1 MSTNKNPKEE
11 NRMAVKFLFKTAVA
25 AAVVAGAYAA
35 AGYWGVPQGVR
46 WGLETY
52 LKPAL
57 GAKSVTVESVT
68 FDPWNW
74 TLEVRGVS
82 ALSAKNKSLLS
93 LRRFYTD
100 VSGESVTKLAPVVS
114 ALYVEGL
121 KASITTGS
129 KKVES
134 AKKEASQTSASDSL
148 TLPAFS
154 IADIRVTD
162 SAVTLTNSKAG
173 VSCAVTDVNLTLPL
187 VSTLAAGTLAP
198 VTPALSLKIDGRP
211 VKASGTADIKS
222 AALKISATDIDA
234 AKLVRAAD
242 LALPVRM
249 NKLSVSADTDI
260 TFKMAGS
267 TPQVTAKGTV
277 AAKSVDVRDEAGRNF
292 VKLASASVTVGH
304 FDLAKQSVSVTN
316 AEVHSPDITLRLSP
330 AKNSGT
336 KNAPVEK
343 SPETSSAW
351 QWSLANASL
360 TSGTVTVIDQSVKP
374 TAQLRIAQIKASAQ
388 GLSSQK
394 NKTGTVSLSARL
406 GSGTV
411 SASGHLGVSPL
422 KADLTTKIAALN
434 LAQFT
439 GWVKPLAGAQL
450 TSGTAQLA
458 GNLSYK
464 DAKTPQIA
472 WRGDFSL
479 VSLAA
484 KNAAGKT
491 LMTWKKASANGVD
504 LKSVTPVN
512 LTVGELVV
520 EQPAQKVTKTVSTIA
535 DILGAVAAATGHE
548 NTARRAGKVS
558 QTVQK
563 DIRVKN
569 LVYAD
574 GRFSVNGIGRGTLE
588 ALAVETLNS
597 IFAKADKYPS
607 ESLSKPGH
615 RKVRPGFF

>member
-1 MSTNKNPKEE
+1 
-11 NRMAVKFLFKTAVA
+11 MAVKFLFKTAVA

-93 LRRFYTD
+93 LRRFYAD

-148 TLPAFS
+148 ALPAFS

-222 AALKISATDIDA
+222 AALNISATDIDA

-242 LALPVRM
+242 LALPVRID
-249 NKLSVSADTDI
+249 KLSVSADTDI

-277 AAKSVDVRDEAGRNF
+277 AAKSVDVRDESGRNF

-316 AEVHSPDITLRLSP
+316 AEVHSPDITLRLAP

-351 QWSLANASL
+351 QWSLAKASL

-434 LAQFT
+434 LAQFN

-597 IFAKADKYPS
+597 IFAKADK
-607 ESLSKPGH
+607 
-615 RKVRPGFF
+615 

>member
-1 MSTNKNPKEE
+1 
-11 NRMAVKFLFKTAVA
+11 MAVKFLFKTAVA

-242 LALPVRM
+242 LALPVRID
-249 NKLSVSADTDI
+249 KLSVSADTDI

-330 AKNSGT
+330 AKNPGT

-351 QWSLANASL
+351 QWSLAKASL

-434 LAQFT
+434 LAQFN

-597 IFAKADKYPS
+597 IFAKADK
-607 ESLSKPGH
+607 
-615 RKVRPGFF
+615 

>member
-1 MSTNKNPKEE
+1 
-11 NRMAVKFLFKTAVA
+11 MAVKFLFKTAVA

-242 LALPVRM
+242 LALPVRID
-249 NKLSVSADTDI
+249 KLSVSADTDI

-304 FDLAKQSVSVTN
+304 FDLAKQSVCVTN

-351 QWSLANASL
+351 QWSLAKASL

-434 LAQFT
+434 LAQFN

-535 DILGAVAAATGHE
+535 DILGDVAAATGHE

-597 IFAKADKYPS
+597 IFAKADK
-607 ESLSKPGH
+607 
-615 RKVRPGFF
+615 

>member
-1 MSTNKNPKEE
+1 
-11 NRMAVKFLFKTAVA
+11 MAVKFLFKTAVA

-242 LALPVRM
+242 LALPVRID
-249 NKLSVSADTDI
+249 KLSVSADTDI
-260 TFKMAGS
+260 TFKMADS

-316 AEVHSPDITLRLSP
+316 AEVHSPDITLRLAP

-336 KNAPVEK
+336 KNAPIEK

-351 QWSLANASL
+351 QWSLAKASL
-360 TSGTVTVIDQSVKP
+360 TSGSVTVIDQSVKP

-411 SASGHLGVSPL
+411 SASGHLGVAPL

-434 LAQFT
+434 LAQFN

-464 DAKTPQIA
+464 DAMTPQIA
-472 WRGDFSL
+472 WKGDFSL

-597 IFAKADKYPS
+597 IFAKADK
-607 ESLSKPGH
+607 
-615 RKVRPGFF
+615 

>member
-1 MSTNKNPKEE
+1 MITNKNPKEE

-242 LALPVRM
+242 LALPVRID
-249 NKLSVSADTDI
+249 KLSVSADTDI

-351 QWSLANASL
+351 QWSLAKASL

-434 LAQFT
+434 LAQFN

-472 WRGDFSL
+472 WKGDFSL

-597 IFAKADKYPS
+597 IFAKAGK
-607 ESLSKPGH
+607 
-615 RKVRPGFF
+615 

>member
-1 MSTNKNPKEE
+1 
-11 NRMAVKFLFKTAVA
+11 MAVKFLFKTAVA

-222 AALKISATDIDA
+222 AALKISAADIDA

-242 LALPVRM
+242 LALPVRID
-249 NKLSVSADTDI
+249 KLSVSADTDI

-351 QWSLANASL
+351 QWSLAKTSL

-434 LAQFT
+434 LAQFN

-597 IFAKADKYPS
+597 IFTKADK
-607 ESLSKPGH
+607 
-615 RKVRPGFF
+615 

>member
-1 MSTNKNPKEE
+1 MITNKNPKEE

-222 AALKISATDIDA
+222 AALKISAADIDA

-242 LALPVRM
+242 LALPVRID
-249 NKLSVSADTDI
+249 KLSVSADTDI

-316 AEVHSPDITLRLSP
+316 AEVHSPDITLRLAP

-351 QWSLANASL
+351 QWSLAKASL
-360 TSGTVTVIDQSVKP
+360 TSGTVTVIDQNVKP

-411 SASGHLGVSPL
+411 SASGHLGVAPL

-434 LAQFT
+434 LAQFN

-464 DAKTPQIA
+464 DAMTPQIA
-472 WRGDFSL
+472 WKGDFSL

-597 IFAKADKYPS
+597 IFAKAGK
-607 ESLSKPGH
+607 
-615 RKVRPGFF
+615 

>member
-1 MSTNKNPKEE
+1 MITNKNPKEE

-242 LALPVRM
+242 LALPVRID
-249 NKLSVSADTDI
+249 KLSVSADTDI

-351 QWSLANASL
+351 QWSLAKASL

-411 SASGHLGVSPL
+411 SASGHLGVAPL

-434 LAQFT
+434 LAQFN

-464 DAKTPQIA
+464 DAMTPQIA
-472 WRGDFSL
+472 WKGDFSL

-597 IFAKADKYPS
+597 IFAKAGK
-607 ESLSKPGH
+607 
-615 RKVRPGFF
+615 

>member
-1 MSTNKNPKEE
+1 MITNKNPKEE

-242 LALPVRM
+242 LALPVRID
-249 NKLSVSADTDI
+249 KLSVSADTDI
-260 TFKMAGS
+260 TFKMADS

-316 AEVHSPDITLRLSP
+316 AEVHSPDITLRLAP

-351 QWSLANASL
+351 QWSLAKASL
-360 TSGTVTVIDQSVKP
+360 TSGSVTVIDQSVKP

-411 SASGHLGVSPL
+411 SASGHLGVAPL

-434 LAQFT
+434 LAQFN

-464 DAKTPQIA
+464 DAMTPQIA
-472 WRGDFSL
+472 WKGDFSL

-520 EQPAQKVTKTVSTIA
+520 EQPAQKVTKTVSSIA

-597 IFAKADKYPS
+597 IFAKADK
-607 ESLSKPGH
+607 
-615 RKVRPGFF
+615 

>member
-1 MSTNKNPKEE
+1 MITNKNPKEE

-134 AKKEASQTSASDSL
+134 AKKEASQTSASDRL

-198 VTPALSLKIDGRP
+198 VMPALSLKIDGRP

-242 LALPVRM
+242 LALPVRID
-249 NKLSVSADTDI
+249 KLSVSADTDI

-316 AEVHSPDITLRLSP
+316 AEVHSPDITLRLAP

-336 KNAPVEK
+336 KNAPAEK

-351 QWSLANASL
+351 QWSLAKASL

-388 GLSSQK
+388 GLSSQE

-411 SASGHLGVSPL
+411 SASGHLGVAPL

-434 LAQFT
+434 LAQFN

-472 WRGDFSL
+472 WKGDFSL

-597 IFAKADKYPS
+597 IFAKADK
-607 ESLSKPGH
+607 
-615 RKVRPGFF
+615 

>member
-1 MSTNKNPKEE
+1 MITNKNPKEG

-242 LALPVRM
+242 LALPVRID
-249 NKLSVSADTDI
+249 KLSVSADTDI
-260 TFKMAGS
+260 TFKMADS

-316 AEVHSPDITLRLSP
+316 AEVHSPDITLRLAP

-351 QWSLANASL
+351 QWSLAKASL
-360 TSGTVTVIDQSVKP
+360 TSGSVTVIDQSVKP

-411 SASGHLGVSPL
+411 SASGHLGVAPL

-434 LAQFT
+434 LAQFN

-464 DAKTPQIA
+464 DAMTPQIA
-472 WRGDFSL
+472 WKGDFSL

-597 IFAKADKYPS
+597 IFAKADK
-607 ESLSKPGH
+607 
-615 RKVRPGFF
+615 

>member
-1 MSTNKNPKEE
+1 MITNKNPKEE

-93 LRRFYTD
+93 LKRFYTD

-242 LALPVRM
+242 LALPVRID
-249 NKLSVSADTDI
+249 KLSMSADTDI

-316 AEVHSPDITLRLSP
+316 AEVHSPDITLRLAP

-351 QWSLANASL
+351 QWSLAKASL

-388 GLSSQK
+388 GLSSQE

-411 SASGHLGVSPL
+411 SASGHLGVAPF

-434 LAQFT
+434 LAQFN

-472 WRGDFSL
+472 WKGDFSL

-597 IFAKADKYPS
+597 IFAKAGK
-607 ESLSKPGH
+607 
-615 RKVRPGFF
+615 

>member
-1 MSTNKNPKEE
+1 MITNKNPKEE

-82 ALSAKNKSLLS
+82 ALSTKNKSLLS
-93 LRRFYTD
+93 LRRFYAD

-222 AALKISATDIDA
+222 AALKISAADIDA

-242 LALPVRM
+242 LALPVRID
-249 NKLSVSADTDI
+249 KLSVSADTDI

-316 AEVHSPDITLRLSP
+316 AEVHSPDITLRLAP

-336 KNAPVEK
+336 KNAPAEK

-351 QWSLANASL
+351 QWSLAKASL
-360 TSGTVTVIDQSVKP
+360 TSGSVTVIDQSVKP

-411 SASGHLGVSPL
+411 SASGHLGVAPL
-422 KADLTTKIAALN
+422 KADLSTKIAALN
-434 LAQFT
+434 LAQFN

-472 WRGDFSL
+472 WKGDFSL

-563 DIRVKN
+563 DISVKN

-597 IFAKADKYPS
+597 IFAKAGK
-607 ESLSKPGH
+607 
-615 RKVRPGFF
+615 

>member
-1 MSTNKNPKEE
+1 
-11 NRMAVKFLFKTAVA
+11 MAVKFLFKTAVA

-242 LALPVRM
+242 LALPVRID
-249 NKLSVSADTDI
+249 KLSVSADTDI

-351 QWSLANASL
+351 QWSLAKTSL

-434 LAQFT
+434 LAQFN

-464 DAKTPQIA
+464 DAMTPQIA
-472 WRGDFSL
+472 WKGDFSL

-597 IFAKADKYPS
+597 IFAKADK
-607 ESLSKPGH
+607 
-615 RKVRPGFF
+615 

>member
-1 MSTNKNPKEE
+1 
-11 NRMAVKFLFKTAVA
+11 MAVKFLFKTAVA

-82 ALSAKNKSLLS
+82 ALSTKNKSLLS

-222 AALKISATDIDA
+222 AALKISAADIDA

-242 LALPVRM
+242 LALPVRID
-249 NKLSVSADTDI
+249 KLSVSADTDI

-316 AEVHSPDITLRLSP
+316 AEVHSPDITLRLAP

-336 KNAPVEK
+336 KNAPAEK

-351 QWSLANASL
+351 QWSLAKASL

-411 SASGHLGVSPL
+411 SASGHLGVAPL
-422 KADLTTKIAALN
+422 KADLTTTIAALN
-434 LAQFT
+434 LAQFN

-464 DAKTPQIA
+464 DAMTPQIA
-472 WRGDFSL
+472 WKGDFSL

-597 IFAKADKYPS
+597 IFAKAGK
-607 ESLSKPGH
+607 
-615 RKVRPGFF
+615 

>member
-1 MSTNKNPKEE
+1 MITNKNPKEE

-222 AALKISATDIDA
+222 AALKISAADIDA

-242 LALPVRM
+242 LALPVRID
-249 NKLSVSADTDI
+249 NLSVSADTDI

-351 QWSLANASL
+351 QWSLAKASL

-434 LAQFT
+434 LAQFN

-597 IFAKADKYPS
+597 IFAKADK
-607 ESLSKPGH
+607 
-615 RKVRPGFF
+615 

>member
-1 MSTNKNPKEE
+1 MITNKNPKEE

-154 IADIRVTD
+154 IAAIRVTD

-242 LALPVRM
+242 LALPVRID
-249 NKLSVSADTDI
+249 KLSVSADTDI

-351 QWSLANASL
+351 QWSLAKASL

-434 LAQFT
+434 LAQFN

-597 IFAKADKYPS
+597 IFAKADK
-607 ESLSKPGH
+607 
-615 RKVRPGFF
+615 

>member
-1 MSTNKNPKEE
+1 
-11 NRMAVKFLFKTAVA
+11 MAVKFLFKTAVA

-351 QWSLANASL
+351 QWSLAKASL

-434 LAQFT
+434 LAQFN

-597 IFAKADKYPS
+597 IFAKADK
-607 ESLSKPGH
+607 
-615 RKVRPGFF
+615 

>member
-1 MSTNKNPKEE
+1 MITNKNPKEE

-82 ALSAKNKSLLS
+82 ALSTKNKSLLS
-93 LRRFYTD
+93 LRRFYAD

-121 KASITTGS
+121 KASITTDS

-198 VTPALSLKIDGRP
+198 VTPALSLKIDERP

-222 AALKISATDIDA
+222 AALKISAADIDA

-242 LALPVRM
+242 LALPVRID
-249 NKLSVSADTDI
+249 KLSVSADTDI

-316 AEVHSPDITLRLSP
+316 AEVHSPDITLRLAP

-336 KNAPVEK
+336 KNAPAEK

-351 QWSLANASL
+351 QWSLAKASL

-411 SASGHLGVSPL
+411 SASGHLGVAPL

-434 LAQFT
+434 LAQFN

-464 DAKTPQIA
+464 DAMTPQIA
-472 WRGDFSL
+472 WKGDFSL

-597 IFAKADKYPS
+597 IFAKAGK
-607 ESLSKPGH
+607 
-615 RKVRPGFF
+615 

>member
-1 MSTNKNPKEE
+1 MITNKNPKEE

-82 ALSAKNKSLLS
+82 ALSTKNKSLLS

-351 QWSLANASL
+351 QWSLAKASL

-434 LAQFT
+434 LAQFN

-464 DAKTPQIA
+464 DAMTPQIA
-472 WRGDFSL
+472 WKGDFSL

-597 IFAKADKYPS
+597 IFAKADK
-607 ESLSKPGH
+607 
-615 RKVRPGFF
+615 

>member
-1 MSTNKNPKEE
+1 MITNKNPKEE

-148 TLPAFS
+148 ALPAFS

-242 LALPVRM
+242 LALPVRID
-249 NKLSVSADTDI
+249 KLSVSADTDI

-316 AEVHSPDITLRLSP
+316 AEVHSPDITLRLAP

-351 QWSLANASL
+351 QWSLAKASL

-434 LAQFT
+434 LAQFN

-597 IFAKADKYPS
+597 IFAKAGK
-607 ESLSKPGH
+607 
-615 RKVRPGFF
+615 

>member
-1 MSTNKNPKEE
+1 MITNKNPKEE

-93 LRRFYTD
+93 LKRFYTD

-242 LALPVRM
+242 LALPVRID
-249 NKLSVSADTDI
+249 KFSVSADTDI

-351 QWSLANASL
+351 QWSLAKASL

-411 SASGHLGVSPL
+411 SASGHLGVAPL
-422 KADLTTKIAALN
+422 KADLSTKIAVLN
-434 LAQFT
+434 LAQFN

-472 WRGDFSL
+472 WKGDFSL

-597 IFAKADKYPS
+597 IFAKAGK
-607 ESLSKPGH
+607 
-615 RKVRPGFF
+615 

>member
-1 MSTNKNPKEE
+1 MITNKNPKEE

-242 LALPVRM
+242 LALPVRID
-249 NKLSVSADTDI
+249 KLSVSADTDI

-351 QWSLANASL
+351 QWSLAKTSL

-434 LAQFT
+434 LAQFN

-597 IFAKADKYPS
+597 IFAKADK
-607 ESLSKPGH
+607 
-615 RKVRPGFF
+615 

>member
-1 MSTNKNPKEE
+1 MITNKNPKEE

-242 LALPVRM
+242 LALPVRID
-249 NKLSVSADTDI
+249 KLSVSADTDI
-260 TFKMAGS
+260 TFKMTGS

-351 QWSLANASL
+351 QWSLAKASL

-388 GLSSQK
+388 GLSSHK

-434 LAQFT
+434 LAQFN

-464 DAKTPQIA
+464 DVKTPRIA

-597 IFAKADKYPS
+597 IFAKADK
-607 ESLSKPGH
+607 
-615 RKVRPGFF
+615 

>member
-1 MSTNKNPKEE
+1 MITNKNPKEE

-46 WGLETY
+46 WGLEMY

-93 LRRFYTD
+93 LRRFYAD

-242 LALPVRM
+242 LALPVRID
-249 NKLSVSADTDI
+249 KLSMSADTDI

-316 AEVHSPDITLRLSP
+316 AEVHSPDITLRLAP

-351 QWSLANASL
+351 QWSLAKASL

-388 GLSSQK
+388 GLSSQE

-411 SASGHLGVSPL
+411 SASGHLGVAPL

-434 LAQFT
+434 LAQFN

-472 WRGDFSL
+472 WKGDFSL

-597 IFAKADKYPS
+597 IFAKAGK
-607 ESLSKPGH
+607 
-615 RKVRPGFF
+615 

>member
-1 MSTNKNPKEE
+1 MITNKNPKEE

-222 AALKISATDIDA
+222 AALKFSATDIDA

-242 LALPVRM
+242 LALPVRID
-249 NKLSVSADTDI
+249 KLSVSADTDI
-260 TFKMAGS
+260 TFKMADS

-316 AEVHSPDITLRLSP
+316 AEVHSPDITLRLAP

-351 QWSLANASL
+351 QWSLAKASL
-360 TSGTVTVIDQSVKP
+360 TSGSVTVIDQSVKP

-411 SASGHLGVSPL
+411 SASGHLGVAPL

-434 LAQFT
+434 LAQFN

-464 DAKTPQIA
+464 DAMTPQIA
-472 WRGDFSL
+472 WKGDFSL

-597 IFAKADKYPS
+597 IFAKADK
-607 ESLSKPGH
+607 
-615 RKVRPGFF
+615 

>member
-1 MSTNKNPKEE
+1 MITNKNPKEE

-82 ALSAKNKSLLS
+82 ALSTKNKSLLS
-93 LRRFYTD
+93 LRRFYAD

-242 LALPVRM
+242 LALPVRID
-249 NKLSVSADTDI
+249 KLSVSADTDI

-316 AEVHSPDITLRLSP
+316 AEVHSPDITLRLAP

-351 QWSLANASL
+351 QWSLAKASL
-360 TSGTVTVIDQSVKP
+360 TSGSVTVIDQSVKP

-411 SASGHLGVSPL
+411 SASGHLGVAPL

-434 LAQFT
+434 LAQFN

-472 WRGDFSL
+472 WKGDFSL

-597 IFAKADKYPS
+597 IFAKADK
-607 ESLSKPGH
+607 
-615 RKVRPGFF
+615 

>member
-1 MSTNKNPKEE
+1 
-11 NRMAVKFLFKTAVA
+11 MAVKFLFKTAVA

-154 IADIRVTD
+154 IADIRVKD

-242 LALPVRM
+242 LALPVRID
-249 NKLSVSADTDI
+249 KLSVSADTDI
-260 TFKMAGS
+260 TFKMVGS

-351 QWSLANASL
+351 QWSLAKASL

-434 LAQFT
+434 LAQFN

-597 IFAKADKYPS
+597 IFAKADK
-607 ESLSKPGH
+607 
-615 RKVRPGFF
+615 

>member
-1 MSTNKNPKEE
+1 
-11 NRMAVKFLFKTAVA
+11 MAVKFLFKTAVA

-242 LALPVRM
+242 LALPVRID
-249 NKLSVSADTDI
+249 KLSVSADTDI
-260 TFKMAGS
+260 TFKMADS

-316 AEVHSPDITLRLSP
+316 AEVHSPDITLRLAP

-351 QWSLANASL
+351 QWSLAKASL

-434 LAQFT
+434 LAQFN

-597 IFAKADKYPS
+597 IFAKAGK
-607 ESLSKPGH
+607 
-615 RKVRPGFF
+615 

>member
-1 MSTNKNPKEE
+1 MITNKNPKEE

-242 LALPVRM
+242 LALPVRID
-249 NKLSVSADTDI
+249 KLSVSADTDI
-260 TFKMAGS
+260 TFKMADS

-316 AEVHSPDITLRLSP
+316 AEVHSPDITLRLAP

-336 KNAPVEK
+336 KNAPIEK

-351 QWSLANASL
+351 QWSLAKASL
-360 TSGTVTVIDQSVKP
+360 TSGSVTVIDQSVKP

-411 SASGHLGVSPL
+411 SASGHLGVAPL

-434 LAQFT
+434 LAQFN

-464 DAKTPQIA
+464 DAMTPQIA
-472 WRGDFSL
+472 WKGDFSL

-597 IFAKADKYPS
+597 IFAKADK
-607 ESLSKPGH
+607 
-615 RKVRPGFF
+615 

>member
-1 MSTNKNPKEE
+1 MITNNNPKEE

-93 LRRFYTD
+93 LRRFYAD

-316 AEVHSPDITLRLSP
+316 AEVHSPDITLRLAP

-351 QWSLANASL
+351 QWSLAKASL

-434 LAQFT
+434 LAQFN

-597 IFAKADKYPS
+597 IFAKADK
-607 ESLSKPGH
+607 
-615 RKVRPGFF
+615 

>member
-1 MSTNKNPKEE
+1 MITNKNPKEE

-242 LALPVRM
+242 LALPVRID
-249 NKLSVSADTDI
+249 KLSVSADTDI

-316 AEVHSPDITLRLSP
+316 AEVHSPDITLRLAP

-351 QWSLANASL
+351 QWSLAKASL

-434 LAQFT
+434 LAQFN

-597 IFAKADKYPS
+597 IFAKADK
-607 ESLSKPGH
+607 
-615 RKVRPGFF
+615 

>member
-1 MSTNKNPKEE
+1 MITNKNPKEE

-242 LALPVRM
+242 LALPVRID
-249 NKLSVSADTDI
+249 KLSVSADTDI

-267 TPQVTAKGTV
+267 PPQVTAKGTV

-351 QWSLANASL
+351 QWSLAKASL

-434 LAQFT
+434 LAQFN

-597 IFAKADKYPS
+597 IFAKADK
-607 ESLSKPGH
+607 
-615 RKVRPGFF
+615 

>member
-1 MSTNKNPKEE
+1 MITNKNPKEE

-148 TLPAFS
+148 ALPAFS

-222 AALKISATDIDA
+222 AALNISATDIDA

-242 LALPVRM
+242 LALPVRID
-249 NKLSVSADTDI
+249 KLSVSADTDI

-316 AEVHSPDITLRLSP
+316 AEVHSPDITLRLAP

-351 QWSLANASL
+351 QWSLAKTSL

-434 LAQFT
+434 LAQFN

-520 EQPAQKVTKTVSTIA
+520 EQPAQKVTKTVSTMA

-597 IFAKADKYPS
+597 IFAKAGK
-607 ESLSKPGH
+607 
-615 RKVRPGFF
+615 

>member
-1 MSTNKNPKEE
+1 MITNKNPKEE

-222 AALKISATDIDA
+222 AALKIYAADIDA

-242 LALPVRM
+242 LALPVRID
-249 NKLSVSADTDI
+249 KLSVSADTDI

-304 FDLAKQSVSVTN
+304 FDLAKQSVSITN
-316 AEVHSPDITLRLSP
+316 AEVHSPDITLRLAP

-351 QWSLANASL
+351 QWSLAKASL

-411 SASGHLGVSPL
+411 SASGHLGVAPL

-434 LAQFT
+434 LAQFN

-472 WRGDFSL
+472 WKGDFSL

-597 IFAKADKYPS
+597 IFAKADK
-607 ESLSKPGH
+607 
-615 RKVRPGFF
+615 

>member
-1 MSTNKNPKEE
+1 MITNKNPKEE

-148 TLPAFS
+148 ALPAFS

-242 LALPVRM
+242 LALPVRID
-249 NKLSVSADTDI
+249 KLSVSADTDI

-292 VKLASASVTVGH
+292 VKLASASVTVGR

-316 AEVHSPDITLRLSP
+316 AEVHSPDITLRLAP

-343 SPETSSAW
+343 SPETSSTW
-351 QWSLANASL
+351 QWSLAKASL

-411 SASGHLGVSPL
+411 SASGHLGVAPL

-434 LAQFT
+434 LAQFN

-574 GRFSVNGIGRGTLE
+574 GRFSVNSIGRGTLE

-597 IFAKADKYPS
+597 IFAKAGK
-607 ESLSKPGH
+607 
-615 RKVRPGFF
+615 

>member
-1 MSTNKNPKEE
+1 MITNKNPKEE

-351 QWSLANASL
+351 QWSLAKASL

-434 LAQFT
+434 LAQFN

-597 IFAKADKYPS
+597 IFAKADK
-607 ESLSKPGH
+607 
-615 RKVRPGFF
+615 

>member
-1 MSTNKNPKEE
+1 MITNKNPKEE

-242 LALPVRM
+242 LALPVRID
-249 NKLSVSADTDI
+249 KLSVSADTDI

-316 AEVHSPDITLRLSP
+316 AEVHSPDITLRLAP

-351 QWSLANASL
+351 QWSLAKASL
-360 TSGTVTVIDQSVKP
+360 TSGSVTVIDQSVKP

-434 LAQFT
+434 LAQFN

-597 IFAKADKYPS
+597 IFAKADK
-607 ESLSKPGH
+607 
-615 RKVRPGFF
+615 

>member
-1 MSTNKNPKEE
+1 MITNKNPKEE

-25 AAVVAGAYAA
+25 AAVVAGSYAA

-82 ALSAKNKSLLS
+82 ALSTKNKSLLS
-93 LRRFYTD
+93 LRRFYAD

-222 AALKISATDIDA
+222 AALKISAADIDA

-242 LALPVRM
+242 LALPVRID
-249 NKLSVSADTDI
+249 KLSVSADTDI

-316 AEVHSPDITLRLSP
+316 AEVHSPDITLRLAP

-336 KNAPVEK
+336 KNAPAEK

-351 QWSLANASL
+351 QWSLAKASL

-411 SASGHLGVSPL
+411 SASGHLGVAPL

-434 LAQFT
+434 LAQFN

-464 DAKTPQIA
+464 DAMTPQIA
-472 WRGDFSL
+472 WKGDFSL

-597 IFAKADKYPS
+597 IFAKAGK
-607 ESLSKPGH
+607 
-615 RKVRPGFF
+615 